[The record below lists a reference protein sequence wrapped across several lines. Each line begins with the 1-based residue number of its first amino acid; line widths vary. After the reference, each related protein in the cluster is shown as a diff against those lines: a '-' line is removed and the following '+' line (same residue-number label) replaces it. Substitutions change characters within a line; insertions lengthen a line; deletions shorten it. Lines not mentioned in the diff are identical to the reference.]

1 MPSSAHAWWENAC
14 AGWLHNSTILGW
26 VTLGETAKTKE
37 NLLTKQQMGY
47 AAVRW
52 WFGGGSIGSGGNKD
66 GLTTDNNNTRTTRQP
81 T

>member
-1 MPSSAHAWWENAC
+1 
-14 AGWLHNSTILGW
+14 LHNSTILGW
-26 VTLGETAKTKE
+26 ATLGETAKTKE

-52 WFGGGSIGSGGNKD
+52 WFGGGSVGGGGNND
-66 GLTTDNNNTRTTRQP
+66 GLMTDNNNTRTTRQP